1 MSMIILLIV
10 MVSISFSSNEEN
22 LISNMEEQD
31 PSSDQQV
38 TNTKFIWK
46 YKVHKFNIR
55 GELHKTFFFTKLQIL
70 FHVKYCDTAHNFSFC
85 PPSPYESVLNGR
97 MDRVLFNL
105 KFSFKL
111 SLFLCRNWN
120 INQPT
125 VRPVTSRVY
134 KFNIFFYESWRGG
147 RGYEKKSLGCIV
159 NCLLCMGYYVFQR
172 KFYFF

>member
-1 MSMIILLIV
+1 MRRTSYLTWRSRTRALINRWRIR
-10 MVSISFSSNEEN
+10 SSFEN
-22 LISNMEEQD
+22 I
-31 PSSDQQV
+31 
-38 TNTKFIWK
+38 KFISL
-46 YKVHKFNIR
+46 ILG

-85 PPSPYESVLNGR
+85 PPSPYESVLNSL